1 MISLIFFSAIRG
13 ARKFGIQ
20 DISWSGRM
28 KAWLEMMNYD
38 FRIRAEN
45 FKIRIGIVYL
55 RILVWLGRVPSLEE
69 IRSVIEK
76 EQKRYD
82 YFNQFSNI
90 PNNIDIL
97 NTDLSKD
104 IEQFN
109 KNILNI
115 CTCIYISFQVK
126 SSVKHQPLQEQRD
139 KSILCILFFKE

>member
-1 MISLIFFSAIRG
+1 
-13 ARKFGIQ
+13 
-20 DISWSGRM
+20 M

-45 FKIRIGIVYL
+45 FKIWIGIVYL

-82 YFNQFSNI
+82 YLFSNS

-104 IEQFN
+104 IE
-109 KNILNI
+109 
-115 CTCIYISFQVK
+115 
-126 SSVKHQPLQEQRD
+126 
-139 KSILCILFFKE
+139 